1 MWYESES
8 TVMPLEVDN
17 TSSSVYVYVRKDIE
31 EVTDE
36 EKGIYYTYKE
46 QKIKKEDWEL
56 YKTLNNHTTE
66 LSEVE
71 DALMELAEIIIGE

>member
-8 TVMPLEVDN
+8 IIKPLEVDE
-17 TSSSVYVYVRKDIE
+17 TSSEVYVYVRKDIE
-31 EVTDE
+31 EVEKEDE
-36 EKGIYYTYKE
+36 KVFHYIE

-56 YKTLNNHTTE
+56 YKKVNGHSTE

-71 DALMELAEIIIGE
+71 DALMELAEIVIGG